1 MLQEIIMSV
10 VIDYEKQ
17 IKRAQVPDSSY
28 CLAKKKKRETTIILG
43 QLPFKILC
51 LASKLPP
58 QIKHGTI
65 IYPIMTCQRSAYNC
79 F

>member
-1 MLQEIIMSV
+1 MKSKLKEPKSQTLLTV
-10 VIDYEKQ
+10 WQ
-17 IKRAQVPDSSY
+17 
-28 CLAKKKKRETTIILG
+28 KKKKRETTIILG